1 MFYGSVNRRFRPLGF
16 KGVALILADDLG
28 WGDVSYHGVG
38 KIGCRLI
45 SYLLITV
52 TSLAFASL
60 GQAADQPNIIVLLAD
75 DLGYGELSC
84 QGNPEIPT
92 PHIDSIAA
100 NGVRFTDGYVTGP
113 NCSPSRAG
121 FMSGRIPTRFGYENN
136 PIGPRNEDPAIG
148 FPASEVTIAETL
160 QDEGY
165 VTGIIG
171 KWHLGGTAAYHPF
184 RHGFEEFFGF
194 THEGHYFVPPPW
206 KGVTTMLRRKTIPG
220 GGEGRWIG
228 KKKLIY
234 HTWPSN
240 EPDYDANNPIVRGG
254 QPIEEHE
261 YFTDAITREAVDF
274 IDRHDDKPFFLY
286 VPYNAV
292 HSPLQGADAY
302 MRKFAHIEDIQ
313 RRIFAAML
321 ANMDDSVGDI
331 LYQLR
336 KSGLEENTIVFFLSD
351 NGGPTKE
358 LTSSNLP
365 LRAGKGAMHEG
376 GLRVPFMV
384 QWKGTIPAGKVYDK
398 PVTSLD
404 IYATA
409 AANAKAVAP
418 KNIEGVD
425 LVPYLTGII
434 SGRPH
439 ETLFWRQGGKAGLR
453 HGDWKL
459 VRMGGR
465 KNVGNAKWELYDL
478 SNDLSEEHNLAKK
491 NPERLAELIAIWE
504 KMNGEMQNPMF

>member
-1 MFYGSVNRRFRPLGF
+1 MKMTSRFVF
-16 KGVALILADDLG
+16 SLIA
-28 WGDVSYHGVG
+28 
-38 KIGCRLI
+38 
-45 SYLLITV
+45 
-52 TSLAFASL
+52 SLAFASV
-60 GQAADQPNIIVLLAD
+60 GQAADQPNVIVLFAD

-136 PIGPRNEDPAIG
+136 PIGARNEDPTIG
-148 FPASEVTIAETL
+148 FPADEVTIAETL
-160 QDEGY
+160 QDAGY

-206 KGVTTMLRRKTIPG
+206 TGVTTMLRRKTIPG
-220 GGEGRWIG
+220 GGEGRWVG
-228 KKKLIY
+228 KKNLIY

-254 QPIEEHE
+254 QPVEEHE

-302 MRKFAHIEDIQ
+302 MEKFAHIEDIQ

-321 ANMDDSVGDI
+321 ANMDDSVGNI
-331 LYQLR
+331 LKQVR

-384 QWKGTIPAGKVYDK
+384 QWKGTIPAGKVYEK

-425 LVPYLTGII
+425 LVPYLTGRN

-465 KNVGNAKWELYDL
+465 KTVGNANWELYDL
-478 SNDLSEEHNLAKK
+478 SNDLSEENNLANK
-491 NPERLAELIAIWE
+491 NPARLNELVAIWE
-504 KMNGEMQNPMF
+504 KMNGEMKEPMF